1 MTREEIKKWWDDL
14 FGAKFKNSATY
25 RAVEEK
31 LDQICDAHEAE
42 LKAKDERIEA
52 QSSVIIACQ
61 NTILQKDEHITE
73 LEAERDKYNTIA
85 ANLQS
90 SRGKVLMYL
99 EDLESYIEAQIVE
112 CQKVIDTKKA
122 DMFTY
127 YEADGLRQAYTDILQ
142 KIRGE
147 Q

>member
-1 MTREEIKKWWDDL
+1 M
-14 FGAKFKNSATY
+14 S
-25 RAVEEK
+25 
-31 LDQICDAHEAE
+31 
-42 LKAKDERIEA
+42 ERISTLTTDVA
-52 QSSVIIACQ
+52 TM
-61 NTILQKDEHITE
+61 NK
-73 LEAERDKYNTIA
+73 IA
-85 ANLQS
+85 ANVQS

-142 KIRGE
+142 K
-147 Q
+147 